1 MKVVVAVIIG
11 ALFMS
16 GPPKQTPKIPS
27 APEKASLSTVAMRV
41 KHMEKMVAFYT
52 EAFAMSFYDK
62 DTFGIK
68 SKFGQVGEITIK
80 LVPIRDQADF
90 EGFPV
95 HQLGLT
101 VSNVDKVIAVALK
114 HGGRQEGQVLREGG
128 KVHAAIRDPDG
139 NTIELYEQK

>member
-1 MKVVVAVIIG
+1 
-11 ALFMS
+11 MS
-16 GPPKQTPKIPS
+16 GPTLNQTPKTPS

-80 LVPIRDQADF
+80 LVPIRDEADF